1 MVALEYLSIFF
12 FSNITNN
19 TPKIM
24 TWKVRDIFNM
34 QYIGG
39 ATVQQTDR
47 LMTWALVPMISGV
60 NLVNH
65 ETSQTLVFILGL
77 SILLLI
83 NMK

>member
-19 TPKIM
+19 TSKIM

-39 ATVQQTDR
+39 ATVQQTDH
-47 LMTWALVPMISGV
+47 LMTWALVPMISSV

>member
-19 TPKIM
+19 TSKIM

-47 LMTWALVPMISGV
+47 LMTWALVPMISSV